1 MYWADA
7 WIKEAEA
14 SDIQPHPNAMTLATV
29 TADSRPSTRVVLC
42 KDLVPDPG
50 YLVFYTNYGS
60 RKSLEIAGNS
70 RVAVGFHWDLLGRQL
85 RVEGIA
91 VRCPDEENDRY
102 FASRDWGSQLGAWG
116 SDQSEPI
123 ASRHDLI
130 QQIRERANDL
140 GVELADES
148 TDRLKHDD
156 PPPIQRPPHW
166 GGFRIWAVAVEL
178 WIAGADRIHD
188 RAVWTRD
195 IVRSSDHNFT
205 VTPWSGRR
213 LQP

>member
-14 SDIQPHPNAMTLATV
+14 SEIQPHPNAMTLATV
-29 TADSRPSTRVVLC
+29 TANGQPSTRIVLC
-42 KDLVPDPG
+42 KELVPDPG
-50 YLVFYTNYGS
+50 YLVFYSNYRS

-70 RVAVGFHWDLLGRQL
+70 SVAVGFHWDDLGRQV
-85 RVEGIA
+85 RIEGIA
-91 VRCPDEENDRY
+91 VRSPDEESDQY

-123 ASRHDLI
+123 ASRGELI
-130 QQIRERANDL
+130 RQIRERANSL
-140 GVELADES
+140 GIELAEHG
-148 TDRLKHDD
+148 TDRLKGESL
-156 PPPIQRPPHW
+156 PVVQRPPHW
-166 GGFRIWAVAVEL
+166 GGFRVWAVAVEL

-188 RAVWTRD
+188 RALWTRE

-205 VTPWSGRR
+205 VTPWSGKR